1 MESKII
7 EVWKPI
13 EFSDKWLKADTSVL
27 DDLAPSWISKR
38 TELKQGNDEYEEFI
52 NQLKRQHAIETGI
65 VEKLYNLSEGIT
77 ETFIKEGFV
86 ESYLSHDDTNI
97 PPSQLM
103 GFLEDHF
110 QAMDFIFDLVK
121 NERPLT
127 ISFIKQLHQ
136 LITKNQDFTDAI
148 DSLGK
153 RVKIKLLKGEFK
165 TSDNNPRR
173 QDGSLYT
180 YCPTIHVDAEMDKLI
195 AIHSNLWEQKV
206 NPVII
211 SSWVHHAFTQ
221 IHPFQDGN
229 GRIARLIASLIL
241 IRGQLFPFTVKRDE
255 KARYISA
262 LEQADNSK
270 PSDLVNF
277 FCEVQKTHIENA
289 LSYKVD
295 KPQTSITEVAKL
307 FTEKIETFTSNK
319 REQRQ
324 ARLQSNRSNVFQIIY
339 SLLGTI
345 QRELFQ
351 VITIDKAEIKMVSVR
366 PEDKNYFW
374 FTQQIAEY
382 ATTHRYYFNKL
393 LPRGWFKISF
403 AIGEER
409 RYDLIISIHHFGY
422 EDSAIAVGS
431 FLEFAEKGDGPTEKE
446 EKTHIPINLKP
457 YTISLEHE
465 SPRLSQNLEHYIR
478 DVVRIGLTIIANEI
492 V

>member
-1 MESKII
+1 MENRII

-13 EFSDKWLKADTSVL
+13 SFSENWLSSDTSIL

-38 TELKQGNDEYEEFI
+38 TELKEGNDDYEEFI

-77 ETFIKEGFV
+77 ETFIKEGFF
-86 ESYLSHDDTNI
+86 ESYLSHDDTDI

-110 QAMDFIFDLVK
+110 HAMDFIFDLVK

-136 LITKNQDFTDAI
+136 LITKNQDFTDAV
-148 DSLGK
+148 DSLGR
-153 RVKIKLLKGEFK
+153 RVKIKLLKGDFK
-165 TSDNNPRR
+165 KSDNNPRR
-173 QDGSLYT
+173 QDGRLYT
-180 YCPTIHVDAEMDKLI
+180 YCPTIHVDTEMEKLI
-195 AIHSNLWEQKV
+195 NIHSELWQKNV
-206 NPVII
+206 NPIII
-211 SSWVHHAFTQ
+211 SAWVHHAFTQ

-229 GRIARLIASLIL
+229 GRIARLLASLIL

-255 KARYISA
+255 KVRYIDA
-262 LEQADNSK
+262 LEKADKSA
-270 PSDLVNF
+270 PLELVSF
-277 FCEVQKTHIENA
+277 FCEIQKRHIENA
-289 LSYKVD
+289 LSYKIE
-295 KPQTSITEVAKL
+295 KPQSSITDVAKL
-307 FTEKIETFTSNK
+307 FTEKIEIFTSQK

-324 ARLQSNRSNVFQIIY
+324 RNLQKNRDNIFQIIY

-351 VITIDKAEIKMVSVR
+351 IITIDKAEIKLISVK
-366 PEDKNYFW
+366 PDDKNYYW
-374 FTQQIAEY
+374 YTQQIVEY
-382 ATTHRYYFNKL
+382 ASAHQYYFNKL

-403 AIGEER
+403 AIGQEK
-409 RYDLIISIHHFGY
+409 RYDLVISVHHFGY

-431 FLEFAEKGDGPTEKE
+431 FLEFAEKEIGTSDKE
-446 EKTHIPINLKP
+446 DKTHIPINLKP
-457 YTISLEHE
+457 YTISLEKE
-465 SPRLSQNLEHYIR
+465 STKLQQNLEHYIR

-492 V
+492 I